1 MGGGNAQK
9 TGTELDLTGV
19 NEVLKHNSDFKSSYG
34 TAETC
39 WKDELRKGIFSGTF
53 FFEKLLA
60 YVILIKNAGGGK
72 KGMEARSGGDM
83 AAAMAAAQGEK
94 LFCWLDAITN
104 PISIHVP

>member
-39 WKDELRKGIFSGTF
+39 
-53 FFEKLLA
+53 
-60 YVILIKNAGGGK
+60 
-72 KGMEARSGGDM
+72 
-83 AAAMAAAQGEK
+83 
-94 LFCWLDAITN
+94 
-104 PISIHVP
+104 